1 MSVMCTYGMYG
12 AVPRLEILQKDCE
25 NGFPNLP
32 HTCREKKTVFIH
44 LVHFPPYVKDSSC

>member
-32 HTCREKKTVFIH
+32 HTCREKKTVFIS
-44 LVHFPPYVKDSSC
+44 PPMSRIVRVEST